1 MTRTATV
8 LSREDYGDV
17 DTRDAEDLPQPW
29 RPHFEPLPGGGYV
42 YALDDQGIRVELR
55 YLRREHGHLY
65 GEADVRCT
73 WAGASRHN
81 SSLSCADLNLSS
93 QTARKT
99 LAKYCADRAH
109 TKPEDFDWMGVI
121 DAACLETIGA
131 ERRGADVIVL
141 DDAEEVPERDVDVC
155 GLSVPADATSMLIAH
170 GDSLKSMMLLL
181 VLGSLA
187 QRGHAVLYADWEW
200 SAPRHKTRKQ
210 RLFGSQRLD
219 GLRYLRCRAPLTV
232 EVDRVRRYCDQHGV
246 GFVGIDSVGLA
257 CDGKLSDDDV
267 AIRFHRA
274 LASLPPSLCAA
285 HVPKSSL
292 TPEASKRDPIGPF
305 GSVFFS
311 NLCRMSWVLKKQPG
325 ATDDLVTVGC
335 FPQKQNDGARRRPVG
350 LEFDFT
356 GDRIGV
362 RTVDLA
368 SVDGLA
374 QRLPLA
380 ARMTAVLK
388 RGPRSFAELAEELD
402 AKVDS
407 VIKAAN
413 RSKAFTRVSSPDGV
427 SRLALVER
435 HVA

>member
-1 MTRTATV
+1 M
-8 LSREDYGDV
+8 
-17 DTRDAEDLPQPW
+17 
-29 RPHFEPLPGGGYV
+29 
-42 YALDDQGIRVELR
+42 
-55 YLRREHGHLY
+55 
-65 GEADVRCT
+65 
-73 WAGASRHN
+73 GA
-81 SSLSCADLNLSS
+81 
-93 QTARKT
+93 
-99 LAKYCADRAH
+99 
-109 TKPEDFDWMGVI
+109 I
-121 DAACLETIGA
+121 DAACLETIAA

-141 DDAEEVPERDVDVC
+141 DDAIDVPERDFEVC

-170 GDSLKSMMLLL
+170 GDSLKSMLLL
-181 VLGSLA
+181 LILGTLA
-187 QRGHAVLYADWEW
+187 ERGHPVLYVDYEW
-200 SAPRHKTRKQ
+200 TAARHKQRKQ

-219 GLRYLRCRAPLTV
+219 SLRYLRCRSPLTI

-246 GFVGIDSVGLA
+246 QFVGVDSVGLA
-257 CDGKLSDDDV
+257 CDGKLADDDT

-292 TPEASKRDPIGPF
+292 TPEASKSDPIGPF

-356 GDRIGV
+356 RDQIGV
-362 RTVDLA
+362 RPVDLA
-368 SVDGLA
+368 GVDGLSE
-374 QRLPLA
+374 RLPLA
-380 ARMTAVLK
+380 ARIAAALK

-407 VIKAAN
+407 VIKAAG
-413 RSKAFTRVSSPDGV
+413 RSKAFTKVSSADGV